1 MKLERQ
7 CNTTVNPYREI
18 RAAWSKWSGLL
29 SSTGFC
35 PLAQRQKL
43 SMVLPAWELIT
54 SPSYKSEL
62 WWWLLVKF
70 LFSEIKEFRLNS
82 LIQHS
87 VKNVTIIRTIRKG
100 QWSVS
105 FQIMCQVVLSL
116 SHWKMD
122 SEIIGIY
129 IKTIYRPCSIQS
141 GIEMD

>member
-7 CNTTVNPYREI
+7 YNATVNPYREI

-62 WWWLLVKF
+62 WRLLLAKF
-70 LFSEIKEFRLNS
+70 LFSERKKFRLNN
-82 LIQHS
+82 LNQHS
-87 VKNVTIIRTIRKG
+87 VKIVAIIQTIRKG

-105 FQIMCQVVLSL
+105 FQIMCHVAVSL
-116 SHWKMD
+116 SHWKMY
-122 SEIIGIY
+122 SKIIGIY